1 MEAEFFPV
9 QRPNQIQVG
18 NHGRSG
24 DIPHTVLAFSG
35 VIESVLEVINQLVVN
50 KQVELALTLC
60 EGHGVCGHTVLIVL
74 LSFVDA
80 FGVGTGDGGEFFED
94 LVGVHFGEVFGFVL
108 GLFVEEG
115 DE

>member
-1 MEAEFFPV
+1 LEAEFFPV